1 MKLQSTNGQ
10 ATSSV
15 VIAMV
20 GKTTDFL
27 ATNGL
32 SMPLQYV
39 IMCYFSSSVAYVNGI
54 QVAWYYGND
63 FLPEEAKP
71 KASDKFAES
80 LRSASSNSDKKKDR
94 NFSNSGH
101 SASENTVVKYVRVVG
116 MGLLSLGMVGCVVG
130 FCLNLGSW
138 YGLFAPV
145 GIATVL
151 ISAKLY
157 ILKFSSQSFSLST
170 M

>member
-32 SMPLQYV
+32 VMPLQYV
-39 IMCYFSSSVAYVNGI
+39 IMRYFSTSVAYVNGI

-63 FLPEEAKP
+63 FSQDEKP
-71 KASDKFAES
+71 KASDKKMDKY
-80 LRSASSNSDKKKDR
+80 SD
-94 NFSNSGH
+94 S
-101 SASENTVVKYVRVVG
+101 SENEDSQSGVVRCVRVVG
-116 MGLLSLGMVGCVVG
+116 LSLLSLGMVGCVIG

-145 GIATVL
+145 GIATVM

-157 ILKFSSQSFSLST
+157 ILKFSSQSFSLNS